1 MNLRS
6 YYWDM
11 GTGDKRISLL
21 SFDFHETVV
30 ADIKY
35 TCTRK
40 WWSLLNISKNGTID
54 ALSETNVD
62 NAGYGYN
69 VGNYWKLLTILTTV
83 LMTRLTTILTYCWH
97 NVDDKVD
104 DDVDNNFDYS
114 VDDNVDHNFDDD
126 VDNNVE
132 NVDIVLWPC
141 WGNLTHIMIT
151 KARWSPH
158 KLLSS
163 WLQRQA
169 WFNIKMIIMITKA
182 SIVPHHARVGLAWQ
196 PKFLSKGL
204 VWPWRSCF

>member
-62 NAGYGYN
+62 NAGWLWWQCWQLLKIADN
-69 VGNYWKLLTILTTV
+69 FDGNFDNNIDILLTE
-83 LMTRLTTILTYCWH
+83 CWH
-97 NVDDKVD
+97 TGCPRDASASKNV
-104 DDVDNNFDYS
+104 FT
-114 VDDNVDHNFDDD
+114 FEF
-126 VDNNVE
+126 VE
-132 NVDIVLWPC
+132 LNIWMHTRRSQRQA
-141 WGNLTHIMIT
+141 GFYINIIIMIT
-151 KARWSPH
+151 KARWFH
-158 KLLSS
+158 
-163 WLQRQA
+163 
-169 WFNIKMIIMITKA
+169 IKMIIMITKA
-182 SIVPHHARVGLAWQ
+182 SRVPHQRRYWSRWLIVQQRMVA
-196 PKFLSKGL
+196 
-204 VWPWRSCF
+204 